1 MKRRTAVL
9 LLVTTMAATVPA
21 GETAPAGAEM
31 SSARLEFMRSGTPFV
46 GPILYVGDS
55 LGVGTFPELRR
66 LLPDVAL
73 DGDNRIGRSSGE
85 GLRVLRST
93 LRRKHGVV
101 IFDIGTNDRDTATM
115 TRNLRR
121 ARKRAG
127 DRLLVVFTLN
137 KPGVAPLNGVLRDFA
152 RSADNV
158 ELVDWRAV
166 AGKEKL
172 LAGDGIHATAAGYR
186 RRARLISAFV
196 VANQRAP
203 RVTDSRPAH
212 PTKPATR
219 RAASSRAQPL
229 RPLVGIRS
237 RTGFRPFKADLR
249 RITAVAVCAGG
260 AP

>member
-1 MKRRTAVL
+1 MKRRTTVL
-9 LLVTTMAATVPA
+9 LLFTTMAATVPA

-31 SSARLEFMRSGTPFV
+31 STARLEFIRSGTPFL

-93 LRRKHGVV
+93 LRRKHGIV
-101 IFDIGTNDRDTATM
+101 IFDIGTNDRDASTM
-115 TRNLRR
+115 KKNLKR
-121 ARKRAG
+121 ARRRAG
-127 DRLLVVFTLN
+127 DRPLVVFTLN
-137 KPGVAPLNGVLRDFA
+137 KPSVAPLNGVLRDFA
-152 RSADNV
+152 ASADNV

-166 AGKEKL
+166 AGKEGL

-203 RVTDSRPAH
+203 RGTESRPAH
-212 PTKPATR
+212 PTKPKREQPRQAPTTRADAPADETAATR
-219 RAASSRAQPL
+219 RAASSRA
-229 RPLVGIRS
+229 
-237 RTGFRPFKADLR
+237 
-249 RITAVAVCAGG
+249 TAFGQ
-260 AP
+260 

>member
-1 MKRRTAVL
+1 
-9 LLVTTMAATVPA
+9 
-21 GETAPAGAEM
+21 
-31 SSARLEFMRSGTPFV
+31 
-46 GPILYVGDS
+46 
-55 LGVGTFPELRR
+55 
-66 LLPDVAL
+66 
-73 DGDNRIGRSSGE
+73 
-85 GLRVLRST
+85 VLRST
-93 LRRKHGVV
+93 LRHKHGIV
-101 IFDIGTNDRDTATM
+101 IFDIGTNDRDAATM

-196 VANQRAP
+196 GANRRAP
-203 RVTDSRPAH
+203 
-212 PTKPATR
+212 
-219 RAASSRAQPL
+219 
-229 RPLVGIRS
+229 G
-237 RTGFRPFKADLR
+237 G
-249 RITAVAVCAGG
+249 TAK
-260 AP
+260 

>member
-1 MKRRTAVL
+1 MKRRTTVL
-9 LLVTTMAATVPA
+9 LLFTTMAATVPA

-31 SSARLEFMRSGTPFV
+31 STARLEFIRSGTPFL

-55 LGVGTFPELRR
+55 LGVGTFPELRT

-93 LRRKHGVV
+93 LRRKHGIV
-101 IFDIGTNDRDTATM
+101 IFDIGTNDRDASTM
-115 TRNLRR
+115 KKNLKR
-121 ARKRAG
+121 ARRRAG
-127 DRLLVVFTLN
+127 DRPLVVFTLN

-152 RSADNV
+152 ASADNV

-166 AGKEKL
+166 AGKEGL

-203 RVTDSRPAH
+203 RGTESGNDLLWSRYVRELA
-212 PTKPATR
+212 R
-219 RAASSRAQPL
+219 
-229 RPLVGIRS
+229 G
-237 RTGFRPFKADLR
+237 RTGRRRVARPEGAAIICR
-249 RITAVAVCAGG
+249 VA
-260 AP
+260 